1 MERKTYQQGVSVI
14 ETLLAVAIF
23 SLLVYLASAS
33 FIQVQ
38 QSHLINDNLWQIASV
53 IRENQSKAASA
64 EGTGGNQLRF
74 GIVFTQD
81 SYQEFATLT
90 NYANRELTYDFTN
103 DLPSSF
109 VFSDFSLPNDCF
121 QPHDCLI
128 FSVVE
133 ATLSASGTI
142 SLENLKTGEKKG
154 LSINTQ
160 GQVNF

>member
-1 MERKTYQQGVSVI
+1 MERKIYQQGVSVI
-14 ETLLAVAIF
+14 EALLAVAIF
-23 SLLVYLASAS
+23 SLLVYLASIS
-33 FIQVQ
+33 FIQIQ

-53 IRENQSKAASA
+53 IRENQSRAASA
-64 EGTGGNQLRF
+64 EGTGGNQFRF
-74 GIVFTQD
+74 GVVFTQD

-90 NYANRELTYDFTN
+90 NYAVRELTYDFTN
-103 DLPSSF
+103 DLPSSLA
-109 VFSDFSLPNDCF
+109 FSDFNLPNDCL
-121 QPHDCLI
+121 QSHDCLI

-154 LSINTQ
+154 LSINAQ